1 MERTASAYWRGSIQR
16 GRGEVTTASGV
27 LKNSPYSFST
37 RFENAPGTNPEEL
50 IAAAH
55 ASCFAMALSGA
66 LTKAG
71 FEPKALDV
79 SAAVS
84 IEKDGE
90 GFTVRSSKLKLR
102 AQVPNID
109 GAKFSMIAEDAKK
122 NCPISKLLNAEI
134 TLEARLE
141 GAPNYGVKPSQ
152 PNSSSAV

>member
-1 MERTASAYWRGSIQR
+1 
-16 GRGEVTTASGV
+16 
-27 LKNSPYSFST
+27 
-37 RFENAPGTNPEEL
+37 
-50 IAAAH
+50 
-55 ASCFAMALSGA
+55 MALSGA

-79 SAAVS
+79 TAAVN

-109 GAKFSMIAEDAKK
+109 GAKFSSIAEDAKK

-141 GAPNYGVKPSQ
+141 GSQTFNGTKPNQ
-152 PNSSSAV
+152 QSSSAV